1 MSEEINSKPTI
12 KEISLRSY
20 IERNVSLFTVLGI
33 FNALAIYS
41 ISIKDTETSEPLSF
55 LFSLLSIVILWPLII
70 DTAHKNEDEN
80 PNYTLILFRFALV
93 LAQFSL
99 SLYTIKSFPGFFQIL
114 IFIIALIKLGLPF
127 FDFLFYRYIKKKLSK
142 FSLTNIKIIVA
153 LYGVVTLITSLILSY
168 YISVGAS
175 ELLKNVL
182 STSKENKIHNSKKI
196 TE

>member
-1 MSEEINSKPTI
+1 MSEELNSKPTI
-12 KEISLRSY
+12 EEVSLRSY

-41 ISIKDTETSEPLSF
+41 ISIKDTETSDPLSF

-99 SLYTIKSFPGFFQIL
+99 SLYTIKSFPGFFQTL
-114 IFIIALIKLGLPF
+114 IFIIALIKIALPL
-127 FDFLFYRYIKKKLSK
+127 FDFLFYHYIKKKLSK
-142 FSLTNIKIIVA
+142 FSISNIKIIVA
-153 LYGVVTLITSLILSY
+153 LYGVVTLIISLILSY
-168 YISVGAS
+168 YVSVGAS
-175 ELLKNVL
+175 ELLKIII
-182 STSKENKIHNSKKI
+182 STDKESKIHNSKNY
-196 TE
+196 